1 MKLSE
6 DNAAKAEAIMRTM
19 YSSSTS
25 LNKKTENSTKSI
37 SELKKLLFDKS
48 FDKQEYRR
56 IIAEIVARIDSEN
69 STHLNTDGVGREEL
83 TNRILKISH
92 DKLLDYLKK
101 PKSTKYELIRILE
114 KKTQPRDMKH
124 VGRINTS
131 FASKFCHYMCIHLFE
146 GTTYQDNYPIYD
158 SIVRIVL
165 PKYLKHFG
173 IERSITDYES
183 YTKAIDEIIK
193 ASGASIS
200 RNGFDHI
207 LWIYYK

>member
-1 MKLSE
+1 MKYLLKDFTSKVTGEKLVKLSE
-6 DNAAKAEAIMRTM
+6 DNVAKAEAIMRMM

-25 LNKKTENSTKSI
+25 LNKKTENSTK
-37 SELKKLLFDKS
+37 
-48 FDKQEYRR
+48 
-56 IIAEIVARIDSEN
+56 
-69 STHLNTDGVGREEL
+69 
-83 TNRILKISH
+83 
-92 DKLLDYLKK
+92 
-101 PKSTKYELIRILE
+101 YEL
-114 KKTQPRDMKH
+114 
-124 VGRINTS
+124 
-131 FASKFCHYMCIHLFE
+131 IHLFE

-165 PKYLKHFG
+165 PKYLKHYG

-183 YTKAIDEIIK
+183 YTQVIDEIIK